1 MTRSGMDR
9 GKYRR
14 LLIGAATAAGAGAV
28 ALVVSAQPAP
38 APQPVPPPAV
48 QTAPPGSL
56 VIPPVDAP
64 PPQEEAPPD
73 VVEALPPMPAP
84 PLEAE
89 KAEPEPEVA
98 AKPPEEKAAPEPPAA
113 KRIRHNVAILQA
125 IDKITAETLRF
136 EAQVGK
142 PVRYK
147 NLVFTV
153 RACERA
159 TAEEAMEDAIA
170 YVEIDSQPRA
180 QPGRSS
186 PPARRAFRGWMYAS
200 SPGLNPL
207 EHPVYDAWVITCRA
221 PVPAQV
227 AAAPK
232 SASTASAAANRR

>member
-1 MTRSGMDR
+1 MDR
-9 GKYRR
+9 RKTRR
-14 LLIGAATAAGAGAV
+14 LLIGAATLAGAGAL

-38 APQPVPPPAV
+38 PPVPPVVEGP
-48 QTAPPGSL
+48 PPGDPGN
-56 VIPPVDAP
+56 PPVDAA
-64 PPQEEAPPD
+64 PPQEEAPPE
-73 VVEALPPMPAP
+73 VIEALPPTPAP
-84 PLEAE
+84 PLPAE
-89 KAEPEPEVA
+89 KAEPAPEPEEE
-98 AKPPEEKAAPEPPAA
+98 AKAPEAKAAPEPPPA
-113 KRIRHNVAILQA
+113 KRIRHNVAIVQA

-170 YVEIDSQPRA
+170 YLEIDSQPRA
-180 QPGRSS
+180 QPGRST

-232 SASTASAAANRR
+232 SASTASAAASRR

>member
-1 MTRSGMDR
+1 MTHNGMDGR
-9 GKYRR
+9 KTRR
-14 LLIGAATAAGAGAV
+14 LLVGAATLAGAGAL
-28 ALVVSAQPAP
+28 ALVVAAQPAP
-38 APQPVPPPAV
+38 PAGPPVLDAPPPGD
-48 QTAPPGSL
+48 PGN
-56 VIPPVDAP
+56 PPVDAA
-64 PPQEEAPPD
+64 PPQEEAPPA
-73 VVEALPPMPAP
+73 VIQALPPEPAP

-89 KAEPEPEVA
+89 RAEPEPEPEVE
-98 AKPPEEKAAPEPPAA
+98 AKAPEKAVPEPPPA

-180 QPGRSS
+180 QPGRST

-232 SASTASAAANRR
+232 SAATPSAAPSRR